1 MRQTPSTETAATPEL
16 PPLKI
21 KPLLKSAVLMTEF
34 RNNNWSA
41 IIPRGTTKEMLVLS
55 GLWSVV
61 SDQMHAFDK
70 IDCIYEDRSAFAQ
83 LLVLDAGRG
92 YASVQL
98 LSFHPLPALL
108 VSEAGLPPGFEVFFA
123 GPIENGT
130 GGYSIKRLC
139 DGVLMVQGQSSREQ
153 ALAELLG
160 SATLL

>member
-1 MRQTPSTETAATPEL
+1 MRDTPSTETASTTEL
-16 PPLKI
+16 PPLKV
-21 KPLLKSAVLMTEF
+21 KPILKSAVVMTEF
-34 RNNNWSA
+34 RYNHWSA

-55 GLWSVV
+55 GLWAVV

-70 IDCIYEDRSAFAQ
+70 IDCIAEDRSYFAQ
-83 LLVLDAGRG
+83 LIVLDAGRG

-123 GPIENGT
+123 GPIENGA

-139 DGVLMVQGQSSREQ
+139 DGVLMVKGKSSRDA
-153 ALAELLG
+153 ALAELLE
-160 SATLL
+160 SATLR